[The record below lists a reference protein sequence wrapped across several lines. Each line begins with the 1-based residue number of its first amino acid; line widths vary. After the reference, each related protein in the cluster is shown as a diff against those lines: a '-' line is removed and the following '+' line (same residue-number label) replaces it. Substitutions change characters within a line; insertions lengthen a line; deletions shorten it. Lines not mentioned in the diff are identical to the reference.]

1 MRLVSKAP
9 LSFLAAALLLACA
22 SRGVEPLAA
31 TAPSVAN
38 GVSFSRDIAPILE
51 KRCAVCHLTGDEPG
65 GMALHM
71 QAAYDSLVNVA
82 SKESP
87 LPRISAGDAERS
99 YILHKLNGTHLTV
112 GGSGVRMPLGAA
124 PLDAAFIL
132 ALTQW
137 IQAGAP
143 RN

>member
-1 MRLVSKAP
+1 
-9 LSFLAAALLLACA
+9 
-22 SRGVEPLAA
+22 
-31 TAPSVAN
+31 
-38 GVSFSRDIAPILE
+38 
-51 KRCAVCHLTGDEPG
+51 LTGDEPG

-71 QAAYDSLVNVA
+71 QAAYDSLVNVS

-87 LPRISAGDAERS
+87 LPRVCAGDAERS

-112 GGSGVRMPLGAA
+112 GGSGMRMPLGAA
-124 PLDAAFIL
+124 PLDAAFIA

-137 IQAGAP
+137 IQAGSP